1 MLDQDD
7 TLSLEEIG
15 RIFSRLRQPD
25 LLRLAALA
33 RTWTRGLERRDAA
46 DLLNE
51 ALTRILS
58 GQRPWPADVPLP
70 AFLSQVMRSIASQ
83 WRHEDARE
91 LLADDGDAPREPS
104 TLATDVEFSHL
115 VGKMRAALE
124 DDPSAQGVFD
134 HILLQTNRE
143 QARSLLGLDTIA
155 YDTTRRRMIRTLHR
169 QFNPGWTL

>member
-1 MLDQDD
+1 MTGQDD
-7 TLSLEEIG
+7 TLSLEEVG
-15 RIFSRLRQPD
+15 RILNRLRQPD

-33 RTWTRGLERRDAA
+33 RTWIRGLDRRDAA

-51 ALTRILS
+51 ALARILS

-91 LLADDGDAPREPS
+91 LLADDGNAPPETS
-104 TLATDVEFSHL
+104 TPLADVEFTHL

-124 DDPSAQGVFD
+124 DDPPAQGVFD
-134 HILLQTNRE
+134 HILLHTSRD
-143 QARSLLGLDTIA
+143 QARSLLGIDATA